1 MAKSTEAVKNSSPA
15 KATPP
20 ERRSPGK
27 GKKAVPMRQKKT
39 PLTLYVVNFGPPFTF
54 EIYFYEKNI
63 YEDGFTNGVLKYM
76 RGNEAESHEGFD
88 DANFTKA
95 LSRRVAGSADI
106 VAKSAETNYDRR
118 IFLRYPK
125 ESESTPKTRVTGL
138 AAMKSFLQDPRFSRY
153 PPTEIE
159 TVDLTDYQHA
169 QHTAMD
175 NYIMNNDI
183 QELVLEDC
191 NAEDLNDDF
200 KKAFP
205 EVASCIWKSNNAG
218 EFGRSLGF

>member
-1 MAKSTEAVKNSSPA
+1 
-15 KATPP
+15 
-20 ERRSPGK
+20 
-27 GKKAVPMRQKKT
+27 MRQKKT

-63 YEDGFTNGVLKYM
+63 NEDGFTYGVSKYM
-76 RGNEAESHEGFD
+76 RGNEADVHERFD
-88 DANFTKA
+88 AANFTQA

-106 VAKSAETNYDRR
+106 VAKSAETKYDRR

-125 ESESTPKTRVTGL
+125 ESESTAKTRATGL

-169 QHTAMD
+169 HHTAMD
-175 NYIMNNDI
+175 NYIMNDDI
-183 QELVLEDC
+183 QELVMEDC
-191 NAEDLNDDF
+191 NAEDLNDEF
-200 KKAFP
+200 KETFP
-205 EVASCIWKSNNAG
+205 EVASCIWQSINVG